1 MSDKIKRYKAYIIE
15 ALLFIALL
23 AVDLISKPVAFAF
36 LEKHGGSYVVYEG
49 IYELIEVHND
59 GASFGIFGG
68 KTAGLIAV
76 TAIAMVALVAL
87 LIWRPKSPKL
97 FRYGVIAIVA
107 GGVGN
112 LVDRLAFGYVRDFID
127 YTFLK
132 TFFGIDNFGVGN
144 IADIFVLAGL
154 LCIVVYVFFGYK
166 EGDFAKEPKNTDD
179 LPETLVVNEGEEK
192 KADKE
197 KQKSGVIESVEA
209 GCNTE
214 KNVLSSG
221 SEKDK
226 KTVDATAVDGCF
238 DVNNGKEVCK
248 EEKTEIK
255 EQAESLVGRMKKSVK
270 RVADSDKAD

>member
-76 TAIAMVALVAL
+76 TAIAMVALVTL

-179 LPETLVVNEGEEK
+179 LPETLVVNEGEEI

-197 KQKSGVIESVEA
+197 KQKSGVTESVEA

-214 KNVLSSG
+214 KNVLTNG

-238 DVNNGKEVCK
+238 DGNNGKEVCK

>member
-144 IADIFVLAGL
+144 IADIFVLVGL

-192 KADKE
+192 NADKE
-197 KQKSGVIESVEA
+197 KQKSGVTESVEA

-214 KNVLSSG
+214 KNVLSNG

-238 DVNNGKEVCK
+238 DGNNGKAVCK

-255 EQAESLVGRMKKSVK
+255 EQAESLVGRMKKSIK

>member
-76 TAIAMVALVAL
+76 TAIAMVALVTL

-144 IADIFVLAGL
+144 IADIFVLVGL

-179 LPETLVVNEGEEK
+179 LPETLVVNEGEEE

-197 KQKSGVIESVEA
+197 KQKSGVTESVEA
-209 GCNTE
+209 DCNTE
-214 KNVLSSG
+214 KSVLSSG

-238 DVNNGKEVCK
+238 DGNNGKEVCK

>member
-144 IADIFVLAGL
+144 IADIFVLVGL

-197 KQKSGVIESVEA
+197 KQRSGVTESVEA

-214 KNVLSSG
+214 KNVLTNG

-238 DVNNGKEVCK
+238 DGNNGKAVCK

-255 EQAESLVGRMKKSVK
+255 EQAESLVGRMTKSVK

>member
-144 IADIFVLAGL
+144 IADIFVLVGL

-197 KQKSGVIESVEA
+197 KQKSRVTESVEA

-214 KNVLSSG
+214 KNVLTNGSG
-221 SEKDK
+221 KDK
-226 KTVDATAVDGCF
+226 KTVGATAVDGCF
-238 DVNNGKEVCK
+238 DGNNGKAVCK

-255 EQAESLVGRMKKSVK
+255 EQAESLVGCMKKSVK

>member
-144 IADIFVLAGL
+144 IADIFVLVGL

-192 KADKE
+192 NADKE
-197 KQKSGVIESVEA
+197 KQKSGVTESVEA

-214 KNVLSSG
+214 KNVLTNG

-238 DVNNGKEVCK
+238 DGNNGKAVCK

>member
-144 IADIFVLAGL
+144 IADIFVLVGL

-192 KADKE
+192 KSDKE
-197 KQKSGVIESVEA
+197 KQKSGVTESVEA

-214 KNVLSSG
+214 KNVLTNGSG
-221 SEKDK
+221 KDK

-238 DVNNGKEVCK
+238 DGNNGKAVCK

-255 EQAESLVGRMKKSVK
+255 EQAESLVGRMTKSVK

>member
-1 MSDKIKRYKAYIIE
+1 MSDKIKRYKAYIVE

-144 IADIFVLAGL
+144 IADIFVLVGL

-197 KQKSGVIESVEA
+197 IQKSGVTESVEA

-214 KNVLSSG
+214 KSVLTNGSG
-221 SEKDK
+221 KDK

-238 DVNNGKEVCK
+238 DGNNGKAVCK

-255 EQAESLVGRMKKSVK
+255 GQAESFVGRMTKSVK

>member
-144 IADIFVLAGL
+144 IADIFVLVGL

-192 KADKE
+192 KSDKE
-197 KQKSGVIESVEA
+197 KQKSGVTESVEA

-214 KNVLSSG
+214 KNVLTNGSG
-221 SEKDK
+221 KDK

-238 DVNNGKEVCK
+238 DENNGKAVCK

-255 EQAESLVGRMKKSVK
+255 EQAESLVGRMTKSVK

>member
-15 ALLFIALL
+15 ALLFIVLL

-76 TAIAMVALVAL
+76 TAIAMVALVTL

-132 TFFGIDNFGVGN
+132 TFFRIDNFGVGN
-144 IADIFVLAGL
+144 IADIFVLVGL

-179 LPETLVVNEGEEK
+179 LPETLVVNEGEEI

-197 KQKSGVIESVEA
+197 KQKSGVTESVEA

-214 KNVLSSG
+214 KNVLTNG

-226 KTVDATAVDGCF
+226 KTVDVTAVDGCF
-238 DVNNGKEVCK
+238 DGNNGKEVCK
-248 EEKTEIK
+248 EEKIEIK

>member
-192 KADKE
+192 KSDKE
-197 KQKSGVIESVEA
+197 KQKSGVTESVEA

-214 KNVLSSG
+214 KSVLSSG

-238 DVNNGKEVCK
+238 DGNNGKEVCK

>member
-76 TAIAMVALVAL
+76 TAIAMVALVTL

-179 LPETLVVNEGEEK
+179 LPETLVVNEGEEE

-197 KQKSGVIESVEA
+197 KQKSGVTESVEA

-214 KNVLSSG
+214 KNVLSNG

-238 DVNNGKEVCK
+238 DGNNGKEVCK

>member
-87 LIWRPKSPKL
+87 LIWRPQSPKL

-144 IADIFVLAGL
+144 IADIFVLVGL

-197 KQKSGVIESVEA
+197 KQKRGDTESVEA
-209 GCNTE
+209 GCSTE
-214 KNVLSSG
+214 KSVLTSG

-226 KTVDATAVDGCF
+226 KSVDATAVDGCF
-238 DVNNGKEVCK
+238 DGNNGKEVCK